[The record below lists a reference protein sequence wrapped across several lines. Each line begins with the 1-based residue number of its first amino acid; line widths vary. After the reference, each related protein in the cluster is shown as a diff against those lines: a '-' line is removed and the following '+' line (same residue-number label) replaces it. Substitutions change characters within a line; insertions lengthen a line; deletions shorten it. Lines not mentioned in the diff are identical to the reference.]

1 MTDIAFFLI
10 DLGGG
15 GAEKVMLSL
24 AAGFANKGRQV
35 DLVLV
40 KKTGEYL
47 SLIPDNVRVIDLASP
62 RLIGSLPLLV
72 KYLQKNSPK
81 FLFSALE
88 DPNVL
93 SIISQKLAGVPTHVI
108 VTVHNNLSRTCRE
121 SRQLKRKFTP
131 WFISWL
137 FPQASGVVA
146 VSQGVADDVAK
157 MSGLPSEKVRVIYNP
172 IFTPELLPKFHESVE
187 HPWFKDEQLPV
198 ILGIGR
204 LTKQKDFGTLIKAF
218 SIVEKQYP
226 SRLMILGQ
234 GEKLAELQSLVED
247 LNLVNK
253 VDFPGFVDNPYAY
266 LSKAKMLVMSSIFE
280 GFGNVLVEAMMAG
293 TPVVST
299 NCESGPSEILAD
311 GKYGN
316 LAQVADPESLATA
329 IIDTFSNHPT
339 PEILQQ
345 RGQEFSLEAALSKYE
360 KMCNEIL
367 EN

>member
-24 AAGFANKGRQV
+24 AAGFANKGLKV
-35 DLVLV
+35 DLVLAQ
-40 KKTGEYL
+40 KTGEYL
-47 SLIPDNVRVIDLASP
+47 SLIPDNIRVIDLASP
-62 RLIGSLPLLV
+62 RLISSLPLLV
-72 KYLQKNSPK
+72 KYLQQNSPK

-93 SIISQKLAGVPTHVI
+93 SIVAQKLAGVTTRVI
-108 VTVHNNLSRTCRE
+108 VTVHNHVSNYCRE
-121 SRQLKRKFTP
+121 SRELKRKFTP
-131 WFISWL
+131 WLISWL
-137 FPQASGVVA
+137 FPQAAGIVA
-146 VSQGVADDVAK
+146 VSQGVANEVAK
-157 MSGLPSEKVRVIYNP
+157 ISGLPSEKIRVIYNP

-187 HPWFKDEQLPV
+187 HPWFQDDQLPV

-204 LTKQKDFGTLIKAF
+204 LTKQKDFGTLIRAF
-218 SIVEKQYP
+218 AIVEKKYP

-234 GEKLAELQSLVED
+234 GGKLAELQALVAD
-247 LNLVNK
+247 LDLVKK

-280 GFGNVLVEAMMAG
+280 GFGNVLVESMMAG

-299 NCESGPSEILAD
+299 DCESGPSEILSD
-311 GKYGN
+311 GKYGH
-316 LAQVADPESLATA
+316 LAKVGDPENLATA
-329 IIDTFSNHPT
+329 IIDTFSNHPV
-339 PEILQQ
+339 PEMLKK

-360 KMCNEIL
+360 KICNEIAL
-367 EN
+367 S